1 VFVLADP
8 PGRFPENHERFLRL
22 MEDPD
27 RFANASGE
35 ENDDKNRPALRA
47 RLMDGTGKSRECVNL
62 EGEAMTVDLSTYVI
76 EG

>member
-1 VFVLADP
+1 MMIKTVPRV
-8 PGRFPENHERFLRL
+8 
-22 MEDPD
+22 
-27 RFANASGE
+27 
-35 ENDDKNRPALRA
+35 RA

>member
-1 VFVLADP
+1 LA
-8 PGRFPENHERFLRL
+8 L

>member
-22 MEDPD
+22 MEDSD
-27 RFANASGE
+27 RFADDESDE
-35 ENDDKNRPALRA
+35 EKLKNRPARRA
-47 RLMDGTGKSRECVNL
+47 RLMDGTGTSRECVNL

>member
-1 VFVLADP
+1 
-8 PGRFPENHERFLRL
+8 

-27 RFANASGE
+27 RFADDASGE

>member
-1 VFVLADP
+1 
-8 PGRFPENHERFLRL
+8 